1 VQTVPNATVRHR
13 PRDAATDLARRL
25 VDERLA
31 ACVNVADCTS
41 TYRWDGA
48 VHEDAE
54 AILLAKTTDD
64 RYDELAIRVVEWH
77 PHDVPCVERI
87 DTVDAHAPF
96 AAWCAGAVADAT
108 VQTGHG
114 TGRWP
119 SDARTRS
126 RPESIP
132 VHHRSDASASSV
144 PSMCVP
150 SVT

>member
-1 VQTVPNATVRHR
+1 MVAFVSHHTSDRKAACDPTCKQFQTLLYVTA

-64 RYDELAIRVVEWH
+64 RYDELATRVVEWH
-77 PHDVPCVERI
+77 PHAVPCVERI
-87 DTVDAHAPF
+87 DTVDADAPF
-96 AAWCAGAVADAT
+96 AAWCAGAVADA
-108 VQTGHG
+108 
-114 TGRWP
+114 
-119 SDARTRS
+119 
-126 RPESIP
+126 E
-132 VHHRSDASASSV
+132 
-144 PSMCVP
+144 
-150 SVT
+150 